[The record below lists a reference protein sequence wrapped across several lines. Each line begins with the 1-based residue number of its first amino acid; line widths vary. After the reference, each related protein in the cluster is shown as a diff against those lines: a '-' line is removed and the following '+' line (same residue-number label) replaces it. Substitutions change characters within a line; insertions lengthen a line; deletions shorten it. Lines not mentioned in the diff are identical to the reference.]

1 MEDGSKGEDRLEKDE
16 GRKINMWRRREKL
29 NQYAKM
35 LERREGWRS
44 EEKDDSEQ
52 EEDHWEEAEG
62 KEWEKEY
69 VGKEEEFIDVLIVE
83 MEDDIWE
90 DKNEPKE
97 GEVGKT
103 KRKRTVSAE
112 EEEDLIR

>member
-16 GRKINMWRRREKL
+16 GRKINRWRRREKL

-83 MEDDIWE
+83 MEDDL
-90 DKNEPKE
+90 
-97 GEVGKT
+97 GKIRMSLKREKLVKQKGREQLVQR
-103 KRKRTVSAE
+103 KRK
-112 EEEDLIR
+112 I

>member
-1 MEDGSKGEDRLEKDE
+1 
-16 GRKINMWRRREKL
+16 MWRRRGKL
-29 NQYAKM
+29 NQYEKM
-35 LERREGWRS
+35 LERREGGRR

-52 EEDHWEEAEG
+52 EEDNREEAEG
-62 KEWEKEY
+62 NEWKKEY

-83 MEDDIWE
+83 MEDYIWE

-97 GEVGKT
+97 GEVSIT